1 LADART
7 RIGLFIDYF
16 NLQRPHQGIEGL
28 VPADRFFHAASEV
41 LKTLKERVAANALE
55 LARHGVPKKP
65 FYLTGQLDGKP
76 FSVHREGDRVI
87 LRQAGQE
94 RQQIDLV
101 PPTELPIE
109 PVPPE
114 AFASPENAAALPQP
128 LCPDGS
134 PQTAWQPPDA
144 ELPPGVS
151 GLDEP
156 SPPHH
161 QPEASEP
168 EASEEGG
175 AL

>member
-1 LADART
+1 M
-7 RIGLFIDYF
+7 
-16 NLQRPHQGIEGL
+16 
-28 VPADRFFHAASEV
+28 PADRFFHAAPEV

-87 LRQAGQE
+87 LRQAGEE
-94 RQQIDLV
+94 RQEIDLV
-101 PPTELPIE
+101 PPGE
-109 PVPPE
+109 PVRHEPLPSQNGMAE
-114 AFASPENAAALPQP
+114 AEQLPQP

-156 SPPHH
+156 MPGR
-161 QPEASEP
+161 QPGAN
-168 EASEEGG
+168 EEGG
-175 AL
+175 VS